1 MPIHIPAPLIDQLR
15 SLARSL
21 QATRLVIFGSRAR
34 GDHRP
39 ASDIDLAVWGLD
51 SVQAGRLRLALED
64 LPTLLQFDLVPV
76 GPDTSPALLE
86 IIEKEGIVLY
96 ADEM

>member
-1 MPIHIPAPLIDQLR
+1 MPIHIPAPLIDQLC